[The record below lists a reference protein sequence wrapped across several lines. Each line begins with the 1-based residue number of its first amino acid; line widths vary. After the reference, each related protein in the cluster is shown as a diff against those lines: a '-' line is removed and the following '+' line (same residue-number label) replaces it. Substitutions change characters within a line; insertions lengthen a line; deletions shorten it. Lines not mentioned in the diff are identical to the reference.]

1 MAGGG
6 ELRAFFEGAQED
18 TAEAVESAAGKM
30 ASFGDET
37 AQNVRTSV
45 SNLSDAEGANVDAIN
60 AISSQVGDDVTAGV
74 AGNGPAEGEAGSGTG
89 RIADLLS
96 GESGSG
102 HAATFGYTDSF
113 DYKKTFFD
121 ENPDLEGDVV
131 VHHAV
136 EQQTLR
142 RYPGTVTPNEMHSLK
157 NLRGIPKGEVNSR
170 VHLSQL
176 RKEWNRFYRDNPNP
190 SKQDLLDEAT
200 RLDQKYGHEFSP
212 PVK

>member
-6 ELRAFFEGAQED
+6 ELRAFFEGAQDD
-18 TAEAVESAAGKM
+18 TAQAVESAADKM

-45 SNLSDAEGANVDAIN
+45 GNLSDAEGANVDAIN
-60 AISSQVGDDVTAGV
+60 AIRSEAGGGVTGDL
-74 AGNGPAEGEAGSGTG
+74 AGNGPAEGDTGSGTS

-96 GESGSG
+96 GESASG
-102 HAATFGYTDSF
+102 QSATFGYTDSF

-121 ENPDLEGDVV
+121 ENPGLEGEVV

-142 RYPGTVTPNEMHSLK
+142 RYPGTITPNEMHSLE

-176 RKEWNRFYRDNPNP
+176 RKEWNRFYRNNPNP
-190 SKQDLLDEAT
+190 SKQDLLNEAT
-200 RLDQKYGHEFSP
+200 RLDQKYGQEFNP

>member
-37 AQNVRTSV
+37 AGNVRTSV
-45 SNLSDAEGANVDAIN
+45 SNLSDAEGANVDAIT
-60 AISSQVGDDVTAGV
+60 AISSQASDDATVGLP
-74 AGNGPAEGEAGSGTG
+74 GNGPVDGETGTG
-89 RIADLLS
+89 TSRIADLLN
-96 GESGSG
+96 GEGGSG
-102 HAATFGYTDSF
+102 HQATFGYTDSF

-121 ENPDLEGDVV
+121 ENPDLEGEVV

-142 RYPGTVTPNEMHSLK
+142 RYPGTVTPNQMHSLE

-190 SKQDLLDEAT
+190 SKQDLLNEAT
-200 RLDQKYGHEFSP
+200 RLDQKYGQEFNP
-212 PVK
+212 PIK